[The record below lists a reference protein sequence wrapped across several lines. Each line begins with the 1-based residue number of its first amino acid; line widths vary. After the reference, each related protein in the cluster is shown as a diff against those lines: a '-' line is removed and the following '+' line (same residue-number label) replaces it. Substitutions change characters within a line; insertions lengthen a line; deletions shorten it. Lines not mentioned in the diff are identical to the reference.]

1 MPENLLDS
9 PILYSLAL
17 TLLHFLWQGCL
28 VALILKCLLSVTPYK
43 NPQLRYLCSAAALI
57 ASLLL
62 PIITFSTVYTP
73 ELLAAGPEN
82 INTVI
87 AMGVDQIPT
96 VINASWYQTAVDG
109 LPFLSIAWL
118 ITVFI
123 LSIKLFFTLQQVNHL
138 AQLNTLPVDSALQ
151 ARFEQL
157 ISSFNLWRKP
167 QLLISYKVDVPMA
180 IGWLKPVILLPT
192 AMISGLTSEQLEM
205 LILHELAHIKRHD
218 YLVNFLQTLVEI
230 LLFFHPGVRWIS
242 TQMRNEREYCSDDIA
257 VAHCG
262 NAIAYAHTLADTASV
277 CHKHRH
283 SSIPTMAMAA
293 SGGDLKQ
300 RVVRLIDQQHNCN
313 SESDSGKLLASIIIL
328 FAVLSVFAKPFVD
341 NRIIDWGTGRIS
353 LMQSAGELLHRRA
366 NTNEHPLSQTSIA
379 QQLVQQNTKEERPN
393 VLPEQ
398 AQPEQVIVTPADSEI
413 KSNTQ
418 LIKPPLNA
426 NKLVKKVTLQENNV
440 LTTNIPAV
448 VDEKEAE
455 INLIVSN
462 NFPKNDFEVEKP
474 KVIPVRKQSISDI
487 AFERTDSSKTQFENP
502 YAKQV
507 ASLIDQ
513 PLPAN
518 TSTTEFDNAY
528 QQVLA
533 SNQPQKNPF
542 SSLTTITESTFYKKK
557 AAALISSVEP
567 RYPSIAKRKGIELDV
582 LVRFVINED
591 GRVTDIEFEDKNRVS
606 YFRNAI
612 RSAMNKWRFLPA
624 TVNNRPIE
632 SQMAKIFS
640 FSLVKGYK

>member
-1 MPENLLDS
+1 
-9 PILYSLAL
+9 
-17 TLLHFLWQGCL
+17 
-28 VALILKCLLSVTPYK
+28 
-43 NPQLRYLCSAAALI
+43 
-57 ASLLL
+57 
-62 PIITFSTVYTP
+62 
-73 ELLAAGPEN
+73 
-82 INTVI
+82 
-87 AMGVDQIPT
+87 
-96 VINASWYQTAVDG
+96 
-109 LPFLSIAWL
+109 
-118 ITVFI
+118 
-123 LSIKLFFTLQQVNHL
+123 
-138 AQLNTLPVDSALQ
+138 
-151 ARFEQL
+151 
-157 ISSFNLWRKP
+157 
-167 QLLISYKVDVPMA
+167 
-180 IGWLKPVILLPT
+180 
-192 AMISGLTSEQLEM
+192 
-205 LILHELAHIKRHD
+205 
-218 YLVNFLQTLVEI
+218 
-230 LLFFHPGVRWIS
+230 
-242 TQMRNEREYCSDDIA
+242 
-257 VAHCG
+257 
-262 NAIAYAHTLADTASV
+262 
-277 CHKHRH
+277 
-283 SSIPTMAMAA
+283 
-293 SGGDLKQ
+293 
-300 RVVRLIDQQHNCN
+300 
-313 SESDSGKLLASIIIL
+313 
-328 FAVLSVFAKPFVD
+328 
-341 NRIIDWGTGRIS
+341 
-353 LMQSAGELLHRRA
+353 MQSAGELLHRRA